1 MLNPPR
7 GGGIRDC
14 IVAREGCTFIFCDYE
29 ANELRV
35 LSQVLL
41 DMFGKS
47 VLAENYQRN
56 PQFDPHSYMAA
67 RRLNI
72 PYEEG
77 MRLKEEKD
85 KGFKKMR
92 QLMKSCNF
100 GFPGGMSPV
109 TFIEFA
115 KGYDVA
121 VTEQEA
127 LELKQFFFGQFP
139 EVAAYLDKIGKRVKH
154 YKGQGY
160 LPRAQRM
167 SGDRRFCQLANFYFQ
182 GLAAE
187 GGLTA
192 FTLIS
197 EACYAKKDSPLYGCR
212 PVLFVHDEIILEA
225 PLSKA
230 HEAAMEVKRVM
241 ETSMQIFTPD
251 IPSLAEPTLAT
262 KWWKDAFQ
270 KFDDKGRLIPS
281 DI

>member
-1 MLNPPR
+1 LNPPR

-14 IVAREGCTFIFCDYE
+14 IVARPGCTFIFCDYE
-29 ANELRV
+29 ANEMRV

-41 DMFGKS
+41 DMFGSS
-47 VLAENYQRN
+47 VLAKNYQDN
-56 PQFDPHSYMAA
+56 THFDPHSYMAS
-67 RRLNI
+67 RWMNI
-72 PYEEG
+72 SYEEG
-77 MRLKEEKD
+77 MSKKENKD
-85 KGFKKMR
+85 KEFKKVR

-100 GFPGGMSPV
+100 GFPGGMAPT
-109 TFIEFA
+109 TFVDFA
-115 KGYDVA
+115 KGYGVSIS
-121 VTEQEA
+121 EQEA
-127 LELKQFFFGQFP
+127 LDLKKFFFGQFP
-139 EVAAYLDKIGKRVKH
+139 EIAAYLDKVGTRVRH
-154 YKGQGY
+154 HKGQGY
-160 LPRAQRM
+160 LPRAQRL

-197 EACYAKKDSPLYGCR
+197 EACYTKPESPLYGCR
-212 PVLFVHDEIILEA
+212 PVLFVHDEIIVEA

-230 HEAAMEVKRVM
+230 HFAALEVKRIM

-251 IPSLAEPTLAT
+251 VPSLAEPTLAT

-270 KFDDKGRLIPS
+270 KYDENGHLVPS